1 MLENRSVCGHTYDDS
16 TGGMQRDQT
25 RRLVNSQTTSIDLA
39 LLQDSLIGGFGI
51 TLIVLDP

>member
-16 TGGMQRDQT
+16 TGGMQRDQI

-39 LLQDSLIGGFGI
+39 LLQDSPIGGFGI